1 MKVNEEQLRGIL
13 GESGDDKEWGCV
25 QTLWRQGQD
34 EARLNNEKFSGVLS
48 DFIEKVSIKD

>member
-34 EARLNNEKFSGVLS
+34 EARLNNEKFSEVLS